1 MSAASTARCRP
12 RSRAWLR
19 VLVLLLA
26 LLVPGAHAQAHAL
39 PVLTGVVAGGTAV
52 PGASGAPGTSGSSGS
67 SGGPSGE
74 IAEHD
79 VLDTALR
86 PSARADRRGT
96 VRQERQAPAPLPSS
110 ARGVR
115 AACPPRPAPQGPP
128 YLSPLLRTVVL
139 RC

>member
-12 RSRAWLR
+12 RSRAWPR

-39 PVLTGVVAGGTAV
+39 PVVTGVVAGGTAV
-52 PGASGAPGTSGSSGS
+52 PGASGAPGTSGS
-67 SGGPSGE
+67 SGE

-96 VRQERQAPAPLPSS
+96 VRQARPAPAPLPKP

-115 AACPPRPAPQGPP
+115 ACPPRPAPQGPP

>member
-1 MSAASTARCRP
+1 MSTASTARCRS

-39 PVLTGVVAGGTAV
+39 PVVT
-52 PGASGAPGTSGSSGS
+52 GASGASGSGSGS
-67 SGGPSGE
+67 GSGE

-79 VLDTALR
+79 ALDPALR
-86 PSARADRRGT
+86 PPARGDRRGT
-96 VRQERQAPAPLPSS
+96 VRPARPGTGSLPEA

-115 AACPPRPAPQGPP
+115 ACGRHSAPPRAP
-128 YLSPLLRTVVL
+128 YVSHILRTVVL